1 MASLENEIT
10 IRVKV
15 EEGDHDPAIIG
26 IFSYYGDDYSRYPD
40 RIRVSFIDGHTEIY
54 DIHRDQPHTIIE
66 RNCEIIRKWK
76 QGYNNQP
83 TRRRRRRR

>member
-1 MASLENEIT
+1 MNRPKILPN
-10 IRVKV
+10 
-15 EEGDHDPAIIG
+15 PATYYWFDFSII
-26 IFSYYGDDYSRYPD
+26 PD
-40 RIRVSFIDGHTEIY
+40 EIRVSFSDGRTAVYELQTH
-54 DIHRDQPHTIIE
+54 QPHPIIE